1 MQWVTSA
8 QAQVHVQDAST
19 TPTMMT
25 TSSSQPSYH
34 QPTSVEEVRTLWIG
48 DLQYW
53 VDENYLHNCFAHTGE
68 VISIKIIRNKITGQP
83 EGYGFV
89 EFVSHAAAERILQ
102 SHNGA
107 QMPGTEQTFRLNWA
121 SFGIGERRPDAG
133 PEHSIFVGDLAPD
146 VTDYL
151 LQETFRVNYPSVRG
165 AKVVTDPNTGRSK
178 GYGFV
183 KFSDEAERNRA
194 MTEMNGLYCSTRPM
208 RISAATPKK
217 TTAFQPYATPK
228 VYSVAAYPTTAPAV
242 LPAEYDVNYT
252 TIFVGNL
259 DPNVTEEELK
269 QTFLQFGEIAYVKIP
284 VGKGCGF
291 VQFGTRAS
299 AEEAIQ
305 KMQGKMIGQQIVR
318 ISWGRSPTAKQDVP
332 GSWGQ
337 QVDPSQWSAYY
348 GYGQGYDAYTY
359 GATQDPSLYAYNSYG
374 GYANYPQQVEGVQD
388 MAAMTGAVPAVDQRE
403 ELYDPLATPDVD
415 KLNAAYLSIHGS
427 AILGRPLWQKT
438 SSLSQQT

>member
-1 MQWVTSA
+1 
-8 QAQVHVQDAST
+8 
-19 TPTMMT
+19 
-25 TSSSQPSYH
+25 
-34 QPTSVEEVRTLWIG
+34 
-48 DLQYW
+48 
-53 VDENYLHNCFAHTGE
+53 
-68 VISIKIIRNKITGQP
+68 
-83 EGYGFV
+83 
-89 EFVSHAAAERILQ
+89 
-102 SHNGA
+102 
-107 QMPGTEQTFRLNWA
+107 
-121 SFGIGERRPDAG
+121 
-133 PEHSIFVGDLAPD
+133 
-146 VTDYL
+146 
-151 LQETFRVNYPSVRG
+151 
-165 AKVVTDPNTGRSK
+165 
-178 GYGFV
+178 
-183 KFSDEAERNRA
+183 
-194 MTEMNGLYCSTRPM
+194 MTEMNGLYFSTRPM

-217 TTAFQPYATPK
+217 TTAFQPYATPE

-252 TIFVGNL
+252 TIFVRNL

-348 GYGQGYDAYTY
+348 GYGQGYDAYNY

-374 GYANYPQQVEGVQD
+374 GYANYPRQVEGVQD
-388 MAAMTGAVPAVDQRE
+388 MAALIPIVCTLKE
-403 ELYDPLATPDVD
+403 EDE
-415 KLNAAYLSIHGS
+415 
-427 AILGRPLWQKT
+427 
-438 SSLSQQT
+438 